1 MQILDLSFW
10 QEAIRGLGALL
21 CKAIYWII
29 ALLYELFST
38 ISRVNILSSDEI
50 APIYQRVTMIL
61 TIVMVFYITFEFV
74 KYIVQP
80 DTISDKEKGVG
91 NIAFKIII
99 VILLIAFV
107 PTIFSTAYK
116 LQNRLLE
123 TQAFSKIILG
133 KEDTDMSSFGKSFS
147 ADMFSIFY
155 KVNEEACSD
164 GCEATSI
171 VEFNLE
177 RLRKEG
183 DLRYLDIGINDS
195 AKITSAATGKQE
207 DVPLIQFDGIEA
219 VLVGGFLVYVLLL
232 YCIDVGTR
240 YAQMVFLQ
248 IISPIAIMGYL
259 TPKKD
264 NMFSKWAKQ
273 CLTTYLNLF
282 IRITIIYFVLLICQI
297 LKDAYKA
304 DRLFA
309 GLDVSS
315 GMESFT
321 YIALIMGLLLFA
333 NKAPKMLE
341 ELFPKSGAAG
351 IGFGLK
357 ANERVAPWAAR
368 TAGLAGG
375 AIAGG
380 VTRTASRIG
389 NEAKRR
395 RMIKDKLAEEFK
407 PTDRRSINRAIR
419 DARRAEKDAKNEYK
433 KERRNLFRLANNP
446 SATQEEKEKAQERYK
461 KAKDKY
467 IAESSARAL
476 AENRSYGSLLGLQ
489 GLGAF
494 LSGAFSGGT
503 TGFGATKLEDISKK
517 ISESYNNVKEKEA
530 DRIKYLEEG
539 GGATISASVE
549 RTIAKLQQTFGV
561 KTASEILKQE
571 VKTIE
576 DTIKVDKAQ
585 SAMEK
590 SLKSAQDS
598 AEDRAKKKIISKE
611 QNIAVASKEDAD
623 KLQAQIKSK
632 HIEILPTE
640 TSSAIYTKFEARANS
655 TKAQAD
661 AANAELIKRKMDIN
675 STPEEIKRAE
685 EAAAFYN
692 QQQVEAEKE
701 KEDALKYLARYAI
714 TRTQRGDIGKIQIQD
729 KDENGKPKTDENG
742 QPVMVMLSEK
752 EDAVLTSNVNT
763 MEQAAENARRSH
775 KTVEYMESKYAG
787 STKESD
793 KAVFAAFM
801 NGEILDFDTYD
812 TIQGNLTNHASRL
825 TDEISGLEETA
836 RAINESSATDAANAN
851 ASSSGGSNKK
861 K

>member
-1 MQILDLSFW
+1 M
-10 QEAIRGLGALL
+10 
-21 CKAIYWII
+21 
-29 ALLYELFST
+29 
-38 ISRVNILSSDEI
+38 
-50 APIYQRVTMIL
+50 
-61 TIVMVFYITFEFV
+61 
-74 KYIVQP
+74 
-80 DTISDKEKGVG
+80 
-91 NIAFKIII
+91 
-99 VILLIAFV
+99 
-107 PTIFSTAYK
+107 
-116 LQNRLLE
+116 
-123 TQAFSKIILG
+123 
-133 KEDTDMSSFGKSFS
+133 
-147 ADMFSIFY
+147 
-155 KVNEEACSD
+155 
-164 GCEATSI
+164 
-171 VEFNLE
+171 
-177 RLRKEG
+177 
-183 DLRYLDIGINDS
+183 
-195 AKITSAATGKQE
+195 
-207 DVPLIQFDGIEA
+207 
-219 VLVGGFLVYVLLL
+219 
-232 YCIDVGTR
+232 
-240 YAQMVFLQ
+240 
-248 IISPIAIMGYL
+248 
-259 TPKKD
+259 
-264 NMFSKWAKQ
+264 
-273 CLTTYLNLF
+273 
-282 IRITIIYFVLLICQI
+282 
-297 LKDAYKA
+297 
-304 DRLFA
+304 
-309 GLDVSS
+309 
-315 GMESFT
+315 
-321 YIALIMGLLLFA
+321 
-333 NKAPKMLE
+333 
-341 ELFPKSGAAG
+341 
-351 IGFGLK
+351 
-357 ANERVAPWAAR
+357 
-368 TAGLAGG
+368 
-375 AIAGG
+375 
-380 VTRTASRIG
+380 
-389 NEAKRR
+389 
-395 RMIKDKLAEEFK
+395 
-407 PTDRRSINRAIR
+407 
-419 DARRAEKDAKNEYK
+419 
-433 KERRNLFRLANNP
+433 ANNP

-549 RTIAKLQQTFGV
+549 RTITKLQQTFGV

-598 AEDRAKKKIISKE
+598 AEDRAKKKIIAKE
-611 QNIAVASKEDAD
+611 QNIVVASKEDAA
-623 KLQAQIKSK
+623 KLKGQIKSN
-632 HIEILPTE
+632 HIEILPNE

-701 KEDALKYLARYAI
+701 KEDALKYLSRYAI
-714 TRTQRGDIGKIQIQD
+714 TRTQRGDIGKIQAF
-729 KDENGKPKTDENG
+729 DENGNPKIDKDG
-742 QPVMVMLSEK
+742 QPVMLEEK
-752 EDAVLTSNVNT
+752 EDAVLTSNINT
-763 MEQAAENARRSH
+763 MKQAAENARRSH

-851 ASSSGGSNKK
+851 ASSSGGNKK

>member
-123 TQAFSKIILG
+123 TQTFSKIILG

-155 KVNEEACSD
+155 TVNEEACSD

-395 RMIKDKLAEEFK
+395 RMIKDK
-407 PTDRRSINRAIR
+407 
-419 DARRAEKDAKNEYK
+419 
-433 KERRNLFRLANNP
+433 
-446 SATQEEKEKAQERYK
+446 
-461 KAKDKY
+461 
-467 IAESSARAL
+467 
-476 AENRSYGSLLGLQ
+476 
-489 GLGAF
+489 
-494 LSGAFSGGT
+494 
-503 TGFGATKLEDISKK
+503 
-517 ISESYNNVKEKEA
+517 
-530 DRIKYLEEG
+530 
-539 GGATISASVE
+539 
-549 RTIAKLQQTFGV
+549 
-561 KTASEILKQE
+561 
-571 VKTIE
+571 
-576 DTIKVDKAQ
+576 
-585 SAMEK
+585 
-590 SLKSAQDS
+590 
-598 AEDRAKKKIISKE
+598 
-611 QNIAVASKEDAD
+611 
-623 KLQAQIKSK
+623 
-632 HIEILPTE
+632 
-640 TSSAIYTKFEARANS
+640 
-655 TKAQAD
+655 
-661 AANAELIKRKMDIN
+661 
-675 STPEEIKRAE
+675 
-685 EAAAFYN
+685 
-692 QQQVEAEKE
+692 
-701 KEDALKYLARYAI
+701 
-714 TRTQRGDIGKIQIQD
+714 
-729 KDENGKPKTDENG
+729 
-742 QPVMVMLSEK
+742 
-752 EDAVLTSNVNT
+752 
-763 MEQAAENARRSH
+763 
-775 KTVEYMESKYAG
+775 
-787 STKESD
+787 
-793 KAVFAAFM
+793 
-801 NGEILDFDTYD
+801 
-812 TIQGNLTNHASRL
+812 
-825 TDEISGLEETA
+825 
-836 RAINESSATDAANAN
+836 
-851 ASSSGGSNKK
+851 
-861 K
+861 

>member
-21 CKAIYWII
+21 CKVIYWLI
-29 ALLYELFST
+29 ALLYELFAT

-50 APIYQRVTMIL
+50 APIYQRVTMIF

-91 NIAFKIII
+91 NITFKIII

-155 KVNEEACSD
+155 TVNEEACSD
-164 GCEATSI
+164 GCEATTI

-177 RLRKEG
+177 RLRREG
-183 DLRYLDIGINDS
+183 DLKYLDLGINES
-195 AKITSAATGKQE
+195 AKVTSAATGKKE
-207 DVPLIQFDGIEA
+207 DIPLIQFDGIEA
-219 VLVGGFLVYVLLL
+219 ILVGGFLVYVLLL

-248 IISPIAIMGYL
+248 LISPIAIMGYL

-264 NMFSKWAKQ
+264 NMFSEWAKQ
-273 CLTTYLNLF
+273 CLTTYLSLF

-315 GMESFT
+315 GMKSFT

-341 ELFPKSGAAG
+341 KLFPTGGAAG

-357 ANERVAPWAAR
+357 ANERVAPLAAR
-368 TAGLAGG
+368 TAGFVGG
-375 AIAGG
+375 SIAGG

-395 RMIKDKLAEEFK
+395 KEIKEKLAEEGK
-407 PTDRRSINRAIR
+407 ATDRRSVNKALRE
-419 DARRAEKDAKNEYK
+419 ARKAEKEAKNDYK
-433 KERRNLFRLANNP
+433 TARRNLFRLVNDP
-446 SATQEEKEKAQERYK
+446 YATAEAKEKAQKDYK
-461 KAKDKY
+461 EAKDKY
-467 IAESSARAL
+467 ISESSARAL
-476 AENRSYGSLLGLQ
+476 AENRSYGSMLGLQ
-489 GLGAF
+489 GLEAF
-494 LSGAFSGGT
+494 VSGAFSGGT
-503 TGFGATKLEDISKK
+503 VGFRATKLEDISKK
-517 ISESYNNVKEKEA
+517 ISESFKNAKENEA
-530 DRIKYLEEG
+530 NRIKYLEEG

-549 RTIAKLQQTFGV
+549 RTITKLQQAFGV
-561 KTASEILKQE
+561 KTTSEILKQE

-576 DTIKVDKAQ
+576 DTIKTNKAQ

-598 AEDRAKKKIISKE
+598 AEDRAKKKIIAKE
-611 QNIAVASKEDAD
+611 QNIAVASKEDAA
-623 KLQAQIKSK
+623 KLKGQINSK

-701 KEDALKYLARYAI
+701 KEDALKYLSHYAI

-775 KTVEYMESKYAG
+775 KTVEYMESKYAS

-825 TDEISGLEETA
+825 TDEISGLEETV

-851 ASSSGGSNKK
+851 ASSSGGNKK